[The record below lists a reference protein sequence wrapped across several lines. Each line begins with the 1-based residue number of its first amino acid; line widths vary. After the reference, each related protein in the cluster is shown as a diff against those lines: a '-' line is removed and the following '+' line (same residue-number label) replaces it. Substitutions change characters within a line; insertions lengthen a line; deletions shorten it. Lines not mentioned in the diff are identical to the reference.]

1 MARLPRYLYGGFN
14 NPLAGPARYVVCAL
28 PHVKVVANRRPT
40 SNRHPD
46 FFATK
51 RTNHPPKIT
60 PPDCLP
66 NVDFDAKD
74 FARAK
79 FGTHRDFGLYT
90 DDEANYSRV
99 FWWYFWEVPLFAGL
113 GALGGL
119 CGALFVKL
127 NVRITSLRYVLNSQ
141 IPPPCFISQLVTVV
155 HTSRYTILTLFWQNS
170 KRQKFVPVTHRGKRH
185 LEGSRVGAFPNHRRR
200 DCFTAYLVTVRTDHG
215 RLFRPMAGDC
225 CPYIVQ
231 YTSNTHTDYP
241 DCLPIQD

>member
-127 NVRITSLRYVLNSQ
+127 NVRITSLRYVL
-141 IPPPCFISQLVTVV
+141 
-155 HTSRYTILTLFWQNS
+155 H
-170 KRQKFVPVTHRGKRH
+170 
-185 LEGSRVGAFPNHRRR
+185 FPNPASL
-200 DCFTAYLVTVRTDHG
+200 FYLS
-215 RLFRPMAGDC
+215 AGDC
-225 CPYIVQ
+225 CPYIAIYNTDTFLAKLQKTKIRTGHAPRETTFGRFACWGFPKSQTTRLFHRLPGDGSDRSRATVQ
-231 YTSNTHTDYP
+231 TDGR
-241 DCLPIQD
+241 